1 MNSIKR
7 FHHQYLPD
15 KIQYEKDAFSE
26 PVIDE
31 LIGMGHKLQEIRDYG
46 NMQVIT
52 IQKDNGKVETSS
64 DPRAL
69 IEDSGIDYY

>member
-1 MNSIKR
+1 
-7 FHHQYLPD
+7 
-15 KIQYEKDAFSE
+15 
-26 PVIDE
+26 
-31 LIGMGHKLQEIRDYG
+31 MGHKLQEIRDYG